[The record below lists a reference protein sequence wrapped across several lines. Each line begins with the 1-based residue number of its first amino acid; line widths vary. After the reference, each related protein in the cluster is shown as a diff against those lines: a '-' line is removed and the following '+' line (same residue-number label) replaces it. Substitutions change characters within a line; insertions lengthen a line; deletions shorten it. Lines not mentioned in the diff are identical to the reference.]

1 MYYELILYQNH
12 EIKMQGKIFS
22 LDKRYNLSKMV
33 IIKPGRYK
41 KILHNKGFV
50 TYIQYTYI

>member
-22 LDKRYNLSKMV
+22 SDKRYNLSKMV
-33 IIKPGRYK
+33 IIKPRE
-41 KILHNKGFV
+41 V
-50 TYIQYTYI
+50 